1 MKEIQ
6 KRQNEQKPLEIQAI
20 ARILYN
26 RAEKINS
33 WLWILPILS
42 YLTIFITSD
51 SFDNAVTIVCF
62 LIDVVAVALQFWFER
77 LIKFASKCK
86 KIFDY
91 YVLGFSNSIN
101 IDSPYDE
108 RLLKVLRKR
117 KQEISLYTSNTG
129 KDSPPGVKDWYTF
142 IETSSSDEAKFEC
155 QKQNKWWDEKLTK
168 FRLFKDLILFVIL
181 LFVFVIVVKNS
192 NPSWVR
198 MVFSSIII
206 IRLVERII
214 TNLRYMVLSIQI
226 SGAVSILENNK
237 NEEQLLRLQEKIDA
251 KRELSVVGWN
261 FLHSKFAKRLTEAYE
276 SLKKI

>member
-33 WLWILPILS
+33 WLWILPIIS

-62 LIDVVAVALQFWFER
+62 LIDVVAVALQFWFEH

-129 KDSPPGVKDWYTF
+129 KDSPPGVKYWYTF
-142 IETSSSDEAKFEC
+142 IETLSSDEAKFEC

-168 FRLFKDLILFVIL
+168 FRLFKDLILFAIL

-198 MVFSSIII
+198 IVFSSIII
-206 IRLVERII
+206 IRLIERII

-276 SLKKI
+276 SLKKM